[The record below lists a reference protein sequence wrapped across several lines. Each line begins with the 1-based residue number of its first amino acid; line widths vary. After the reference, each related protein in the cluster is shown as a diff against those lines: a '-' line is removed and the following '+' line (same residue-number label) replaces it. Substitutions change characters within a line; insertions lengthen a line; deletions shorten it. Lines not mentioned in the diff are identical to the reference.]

1 MRPEVID
8 RPRALPVDLTAA
20 LSASGVVGTWSWS
33 AQPDRCILDAGAAD
47 VLAGDHA
54 IAGLPVPFERAKAR
68 VHPDDLPKLSR
79 HFKRLRRSGGL
90 FVAEYRTV
98 STAGRVRRI
107 LDRGRLVRSEAGT
120 VLHGHGIIID
130 VTEGDLDL
138 GAFSERPDPS
148 TILDTAAAHALA
160 CRESIDHFDNSE
172 LRLLVDV
179 LLLSLGQQ
187 IAALSR
193 GQERGSARGLG
204 RGH

>member
-1 MRPEVID
+1 MRLETID
-8 RPRALPVDLTAA
+8 RTVMRPVDLSAA
-20 LSASGVVGTWSWS
+20 LSASGVVGTWAWS
-33 AQPDRCILDAGAAD
+33 ARPDRCILDAGAAD

-98 STAGRVRRI
+98 SAAGRVRRI

-130 VTEGDLDL
+130 VTEGEPDRD
-138 GAFSERPDPS
+138 AFAEIGGHDPS
-148 TILDTAAAHALA
+148 AILDTAAAYALA
-160 CRESIDHFDNSE
+160 CRVSIDRLDNSE

-179 LLLSLGQQ
+179 LLLSLGQK
-187 IAALSR
+187 IAALSH
-193 GQERGSARGLG
+193 GPGSA
-204 RGH
+204 H

>member
-1 MRPEVID
+1 MRSETID
-8 RPRALPVDLTAA
+8 RSRSRPVDLTAA
-20 LSASGVVGTWSWS
+20 LSASGVVGTWAWS

-107 LDRGRLVRSEAGT
+107 LDRGRLVRNESGT

-138 GAFSERPDPS
+138 GAFAEIERKDPS
-148 TILDTAAAHALA
+148 AILDTAAAHALA
-160 CRESIDHFDNSE
+160 CRETIDQLDNSE

-193 GQERGSARGLG
+193 GPG

>member
-1 MRPEVID
+1 MRPEAIH
-8 RPRALPVDLTAA
+8 RSSAWPVDLTAA

-98 STAGRVRRI
+98 SSAGRIRRI

-130 VTEGDLDL
+130 VTEGDVDLDAF
-138 GAFSERPDPS
+138 GAGERPDPAA
-148 TILDTAAAHALA
+148 ILDTAAVHALA
-160 CRESIDHFDNSE
+160 CRESIDHLDNSE

-187 IAALSR
+187 IAALS
-193 GQERGSARGLG
+193 GKPG
-204 RGH
+204 RRH